1 MASAQTAKPVASDA
15 DADRGPTGPSSG
27 GTVDE
32 GRAPMRDVWS
42 WTGPK
47 YRVRAVILLCVNIL
61 LFAGLG
67 CFAFWLRKGHFFPPT
82 FDGYWAELAQTFS
95 PARDTAITP
104 RSLLEF
110 PINVVQVPMQA
121 IILGLLLAAL
131 VSIPVLVTIYYRFPA
146 SLPFI
151 AIVAFIAVMPWLAVT
166 VTVSCILAAATRLRF
181 SFRYASALL
190 GLGPV
195 ILYLIFASLQTSP
208 AVEAMPNPADH
219 IKYLAPWVFAILAS
233 CVLFAIVLSLG
244 RLVNARPGVI
254 APLLATMFVTPVLL
268 FEYHVGRDELHYRL
282 LESSWREAFTDRD
295 MQSEFDAD
303 AQARWEAGAVPR
315 PRYETVREHLGLLWQ
330 SVLEGDL
337 NKGRSAHVGVQLF
350 IVTRADWFTKHF
362 PGSRY
367 AVNAY
372 YIRAST
378 LATRIDATAFSEQK
392 KLNHYD
398 NFPSLDSHHAWQMV
412 VANRPDSPMAAVAL
426 LRLAQL
432 EARAG
437 RLDDAVALLKRQQET
452 RFGPQGEGAT
462 SSSATDQRRLFAIK
476 PPESTLQIHLDWIL
490 LEGKQLLE
498 LIENNRDPLYGP
510 APFCGVDM
518 PSGESKLG
526 LLELDPGDLNYERN
540 LRTLLEQ
547 YPQAQLSDNVHLI
560 LAQREDDPQR
570 RVTLL
575 EECLMRYPQGDSA
588 SEALYRLGLTLQEID
603 RASEADVAYE
613 RVIREFPDA
622 LWVEPATQRRRE
634 LSTTPIPPPAGT
646 P

>member
-1 MASAQTAKPVASDA
+1 ML
-15 DADRGPTGPSSG
+15 
-27 GTVDE
+27 
-32 GRAPMRDVWS
+32 DVWS

-151 AIVAFIAVMPWLAVT
+151 ATVAFLALMPWLAVT
-166 VTVSCILAAATRLRF
+166 VTVSCILTAATRLRF

-208 AVEAMPNPADH
+208 TVDAMSNPADH

-254 APLLATMFVTPVLL
+254 APLLATMFATPVLL
-268 FEYHVGRDELHYRL
+268 FEYKIGRDELHYRL
-282 LESSWREAFTDRD
+282 LESSWREAFADRD
-295 MQSEFDAD
+295 LKNEFDAD
-303 AQARWEAGAVPR
+303 TQAQWEAHDVPR
-315 PRYETVREHLGLLWQ
+315 PRYETVRENRSLLWQ
-330 SVLEGDL
+330 SVFEGDL
-337 NKGRSAHVGVQLF
+337 HGGRRALLSVQQA
-350 IVTRADWFTKHF
+350 IVTQADWFAKHF

-372 YIRAST
+372 FIRAST
-378 LATRIDATAFSEQK
+378 LATRLDASAFKEQK
-392 KLNHYD
+392 KLTHYD
-398 NFPSLDSHHAWQMV
+398 NFPSADSRHSWQMV

-437 RLDDAVALLKRQQET
+437 RLDDAVSLLRRQQET

-462 SSSATDQRRLFAIK
+462 PNSPVDQQRLFAIK

-490 LEGKQLLE
+490 LDGRQFLD
-498 LIENNRDPLYGP
+498 LIDHNRDPLFGP
-510 APFCGVDM
+510 APFCGVEM
-518 PSGESKLG
+518 ASGESTFG
-526 LLELDPGDLNYERN
+526 LLQLDPGDLSYERN
-540 LRTLLEQ
+540 LRTLLDQ
-547 YPQAQLSDNVHLI
+547 YPQAQLSDNVQLI
-560 LAQREDDPQR
+560 LAEREDDPHR

-588 SEALYRLGLTLQEID
+588 SEALYRLGKTRQEIG
-603 RASEADVAYE
+603 RTREAEDAYK

-622 LWVEPATQRRRE
+622 LWAEPAAQRLRE
-634 LSTTPIPPPAGT
+634 LSTTAPSPAES

>member
-1 MASAQTAKPVASDA
+1 MASAHTAKPVASDA

-67 CFAFWLRKGHFFPPT
+67 CFAFWLREGHFFAPT
-82 FDGYWAELAQTFS
+82 FGEYWAELAHTFS

-121 IILGLLLAAL
+121 VILGLLLAAL

-151 AIVAFIAVMPWLAVT
+151 AIVAFLAVMPWLAVT
-166 VTVSCILAAATRLRF
+166 VTVSCILASAKRLRF

-282 LESSWREAFTDRD
+282 LESSWRRAFTDRD
-295 MQSEFDAD
+295 MQNEFDAD
-303 AQARWEAGAVPR
+303 VQAQWEAKAVPR
-315 PRYETVREHLGLLWQ
+315 PRVETVREHRELIWQ

-337 NKGRSAHVGVQLF
+337 HKGRSALVGVQQA
-350 IVTRADWFTKHF
+350 IVARADWFTKHF

-378 LATRIDATAFSEQK
+378 LATRIDASAFREQK
-392 KLNHYD
+392 KLNHYA
-398 NFPSLDSHHAWQMV
+398 NFPGLDSHQAWQMV

-452 RFGPQGEGAT
+452 RFRPQSEGAAP
-462 SSSATDQRRLFAIK
+462 SSAADQERLFAIK

-510 APFCGVDM
+510 SPFCGVDM
-518 PSGESKLG
+518 PAGES
-526 LLELDPGDLNYERN
+526 N
-540 LRTLLEQ
+540 
-547 YPQAQLSDNVHLI
+547 
-560 LAQREDDPQR
+560 RE
-570 RVTLL
+570 T
-575 EECLMRYPQGDSA
+575 
-588 SEALYRLGLTLQEID
+588 
-603 RASEADVAYE
+603 
-613 RVIREFPDA
+613 
-622 LWVEPATQRRRE
+622 
-634 LSTTPIPPPAGT
+634 
-646 P
+646 